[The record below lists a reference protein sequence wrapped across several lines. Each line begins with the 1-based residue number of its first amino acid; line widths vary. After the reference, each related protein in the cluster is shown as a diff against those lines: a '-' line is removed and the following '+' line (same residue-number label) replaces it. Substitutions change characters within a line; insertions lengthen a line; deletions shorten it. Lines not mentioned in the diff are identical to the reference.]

1 MAIGHF
7 LKSLASP
14 KAMAEEII
22 GLQDQAYRAAAQL
35 YPNAD
40 PHVLLAQAWLSRV
53 AARKSANPNDPRV
66 QQQAFSQTW
75 QCSIIPWPKNV
86 RALGLL
92 VLYEERPDLLQA
104 LPEYRLE
111 FDALLTPVAQ
121 LMGTGAFFARYEQIN
136 PHVSYS
142 ASKETGT
149 GWLFAPKE
157 DSNTIYVNADH
168 AEVLTLVGPRRE
180 LQLMGGLLPTLLLIA
195 RDEGWRGGKHLFDGP
210 ALKLLSGGL
219 RLDDQDAASLA
230 TVLRGSLANRGSSTQ
245 SRELKPV
252 LDFIE
257 FCFEGGFE
265 IEA

>member
-1 MAIGHF
+1 MTIGRF
-7 LKSLASP
+7 LKSLVSP

-22 GLQDQAYRAAAQL
+22 GLQEQAYRAAAQL
-35 YPNAD
+35 YPDAD

-53 AARKSANPNDPRV
+53 AARGSANPADPHV

-75 QCSIIPWPKNV
+75 QCSIIPWPGNV

-92 VLYEERPDLLQA
+92 VLYEERPELLQA
-104 LPEYRLE
+104 LPEYRRE
-111 FDALLTPVAQ
+111 FDALLSPGVE
-121 LMGTGAFFARYEQIN
+121 LMSSGAFFARYEQIN
-136 PHVSYS
+136 PHLSYS

-168 AEVLTLVGPRRE
+168 AEPLTLVGSRRA

-195 RDEGWRGGKHLFDGP
+195 KDEGWRGGKHLFDGP
-210 ALKLLSGGL
+210 ALKLLSVGI

-230 TVLRGSLANRGSSTQ
+230 TVLRGSLAKRGTSTQ
-245 SRELKPV
+245 ARELKPV